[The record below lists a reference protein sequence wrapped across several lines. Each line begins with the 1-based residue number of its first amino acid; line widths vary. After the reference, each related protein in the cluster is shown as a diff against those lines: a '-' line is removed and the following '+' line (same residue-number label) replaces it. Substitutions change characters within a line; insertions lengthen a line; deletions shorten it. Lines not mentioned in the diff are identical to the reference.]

1 MSGLCFLSKLVERV
15 VARQLT
21 SHINNNKL
29 DNPHQSAYKPGHS
42 TETALLSIKNEVHLS
57 LARGEPTALV
67 LLDLSAAFDTIDH
80 NILLGYLKSWFGL
93 GGTAL
98 RWFASYLRNRCPA
111 IKIGSTLS
119 ELSNLI
125 YGVPQGSVLGPLLF
139 SLYTT
144 PLSKI
149 IRLHPH
155 IKFHFY
161 ADDTQLY
168 IHLFHKN
175 ASSALAK
182 LNACLRDVQEWM
194 SLSKLKL
201 NPEKTEFIVFGS
213 KAQRQ
218 KISSH
223 FPVSILGSLLHPVDS
238 VRNLGVWFDADFS
251 FSEHIKRTC
260 KACFLQMRDLC
271 RIRKYL
277 TSEVA
282 VLAANALVSSRLDY
296 CNSLFRG
303 LSGFNQHK
311 LQSIQNTLARIV
323 TNHRKYSGS
332 PSYFKPFLSFS
343 SCPYSTR
350 HSHPD
355 RQYLTVPPFH
365 SSVFKSAKHF
375 GHSFAFDAPKI
386 WNDLPQDVRSATSV
400 ASFRKKLKTYLFAKA
415 YPP

>member
-1 MSGLCFLSKLVERV
+1 MHGGKAYKSKSKGEQPNQITGKIGCPFMLKIRATKDGQALEITKFIQKHNHEITELEKFHPSVRKVDKETEKEIASHLQLNASRKLVQQMYKER
-15 VARQLT
+15 T
-21 SHINNNKL
+21 GK
-29 DNPHQSAYKPGHS
+29 
-42 TETALLSIKNEVHLS
+42 
-57 LARGEPTALV
+57 
-67 LLDLSAAFDTIDH
+67 
-80 NILLGYLKSWFGL
+80 NILLKDVHNIATRAKENSQKDVNR
-93 GGTAL
+93 TA
-98 RWFASYLRNRCPA
+98 
-111 IKIGSTLS
+111 S
-119 ELSNLI
+119 E
-125 YGVPQGSVLGPLLF
+125 VE
-139 SLYTT
+139 SLYQWFQDKYPSMDCEFVVGDNST
-144 PLSKI
+144 
-149 IRLHPH
+149 
-155 IKFHFY
+155 
-161 ADDTQLY
+161 
-168 IHLFHKN
+168 
-175 ASSALAK
+175 
-182 LNACLRDVQEWM
+182 
-194 SLSKLKL
+194 SL
-201 NPEKTEFIVFGS
+201 
-213 KAQRQ
+213 
-218 KISSH
+218 
-223 FPVSILGSLLHPVDS
+223 
-238 VRNLGVWFDADFS
+238 
-251 FSEHIKRTC
+251 SEHIKRTC

-323 TNHRKYSGS
+323 TNHRKYAHVTAILQKLHWLPVKYRCIFKTATLVYKFLHSGS
-332 PSYFKPFLSFS
+332 PSYFELFLSSS

-400 ASFRKKLKTYLFAKA
+400 ASFRKKLKTYPFAKA

>member
-1 MSGLCFLSKLVERV
+1 M
-15 VARQLT
+15 
-21 SHINNNKL
+21 
-29 DNPHQSAYKPGHS
+29 
-42 TETALLSIKNEVHLS
+42 
-57 LARGEPTALV
+57 
-67 LLDLSAAFDTIDH
+67 
-80 NILLGYLKSWFGL
+80 
-93 GGTAL
+93 
-98 RWFASYLRNRCPA
+98 
-111 IKIGSTLS
+111 
-119 ELSNLI
+119 
-125 YGVPQGSVLGPLLF
+125 
-139 SLYTT
+139 
-144 PLSKI
+144 
-149 IRLHPH
+149 
-155 IKFHFY
+155 
-161 ADDTQLY
+161 DDTQLY
-168 IHLFHKN
+168 IHLSHKN

-182 LNACLRDVQEWM
+182 LNACLYDVQEWM

-260 KACFLQMRDLC
+260 KACFLQMRDL
-271 RIRKYL
+271 R
-277 TSEVA
+277 
-282 VLAANALVSSRLDY
+282 
-296 CNSLFRG
+296 SL
-303 LSGFNQHK
+303 NQHK
-311 LQSIQNTLARIV
+311 LQCIQNTLARIV
-323 TNHRKYSGS
+323 TNHRKYAHVTPILQKLHWLPVKYRCIFKTATLVYKFLHSGS
-332 PSYFKPFLSFS
+332 PSYFEPFLSFS

>member
-1 MSGLCFLSKLVERV
+1 MDLSQILSKRRLSPPLIKKASIPRDDLKNYRPVSGLCFLSKLVERV

-42 TETALLSIKNEVHLS
+42 TETVLLSIKNEVHLS
-57 LARGEPTALV
+57 V
-67 LLDLSAAFDTIDH
+67 ILDLSAAFDTIDH

-93 GGTAL
+93 GGTVL
-98 RWFASYLRNRCPA
+98 RWFASYLRNRCQA

-125 YGVPQGSVLGPLLF
+125 YGVPQG
-139 SLYTT
+139 
-144 PLSKI
+144 
-149 IRLHPH
+149 
-155 IKFHFY
+155 
-161 ADDTQLY
+161 
-168 IHLFHKN
+168 
-175 ASSALAK
+175 
-182 LNACLRDVQEWM
+182 
-194 SLSKLKL
+194 
-201 NPEKTEFIVFGS
+201 
-213 KAQRQ
+213 
-218 KISSH
+218 
-223 FPVSILGSLLHPVDS
+223 
-238 VRNLGVWFDADFS
+238 
-251 FSEHIKRTC
+251 
-260 KACFLQMRDLC
+260 
-271 RIRKYL
+271 
-277 TSEVA
+277 
-282 VLAANALVSSRLDY
+282 
-296 CNSLFRG
+296 

-311 LQSIQNTLARIV
+311 LQSIQDTLARIV
-323 TNHRKYSGS
+323 TNHRKYAHVTPILQKLHWLPVKYRCIFKTTTLVYKFLHSGS
-332 PSYFKPFLSFS
+332 PSYFEPFLSFS